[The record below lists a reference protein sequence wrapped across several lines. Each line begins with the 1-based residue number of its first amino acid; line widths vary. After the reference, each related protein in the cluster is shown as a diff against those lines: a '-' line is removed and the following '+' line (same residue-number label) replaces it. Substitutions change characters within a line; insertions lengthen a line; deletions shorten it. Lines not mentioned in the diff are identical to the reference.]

1 MKNGRLFS
9 GLLTTA
15 LAAVF
20 VMTFAGHSWAQEPA
34 KDTPQKQSGKTGGH
48 WLLNTELGGRLNPQ
62 GLYVSGALNYRNVY
76 GYDSRDDMVTSYW
89 QTGVG
94 LAVSPSMSRAS
105 ARFEWMPWLFLP
117 LKLEY
122 DYDRYFGRSWGLLS
136 FPSARS
142 SISDDA
148 IKQKSDRNEEVATDG
163 LRILFQP
170 TLQAKI
176 GPVYLR
182 NQTDLAYYF
191 FSGKGPYFLDLEYYT
206 LLKDRDLLV
215 SNETSM
221 LFEIWKGSRNRILL
235 AGPYYEVTRARD
247 AEITQQKVGI
257 AFSFTPWD
265 TIGMLDKPYLQIKLG
280 YYLEDP
286 DRQQQ
291 VYLLIGMGFDIHL
304 R

>member
-1 MKNGRLFS
+1 METKRHLAD
-9 GLLTTA
+9 LIAMA
-15 LAAVF
+15 LAIF
-20 VMTFAGHSWAQEPA
+20 FILTFTGHTRAQESA

-48 WLLNTELGGRLNPQ
+48 WLLNAELGGRLNPQ
-62 GLYVSGALNYRNVY
+62 GLYLSGALNYRNVY
-76 GYDSRDDMVTSYW
+76 GYDSRDDLVTAYW

-122 DYDRYFGRSWGLLS
+122 DYDRYFGRNWGLLS

-148 IKQKSDRNEEVATDG
+148 IKQKSDRNEEEATDG
-163 LRILFQP
+163 HRLLFQP

-206 LLKDRDLLV
+206 LLKDRDLLI
-215 SNETSM
+215 SNETTV
-221 LFEIWKGSRNRILL
+221 LFEIWKGSSKRVLL
-235 AGPYYEVTRARD
+235 AGPYYEVTRVRD
-247 AEITQQKVGI
+247 AEITQQKIGI
-257 AFSFTPWD
+257 AFSFTPWE
-265 TIGMLDKPYLQIKLG
+265 TIGMLDKPYLQIKFG

-291 VYLLIGMGFDIHL
+291 VYLLIGMGFDLHF